1 MPVRASLATPDR
13 VTRLCVVIPLQKVI
27 NAQCRSC
34 SFTDLLPV
42 TSTIPRLVVVLTL
55 DKDFGLKQLLVEL
68 VTSFKKK
75 LLVRNLFNPKSDLF

>member
-13 VTRLCVVIPLQKVI
+13 VTRQCVVIPLQKKI

-34 SFTDLLPV
+34 SSTDLLLV
-42 TSTIPRLVVVLTL
+42 TSTIPRLVVVLTF

-68 VTSFKKK
+68 VTSLSIN
-75 LLVRNLFNPKSDLF
+75 LLVRNPFYPKSDLF